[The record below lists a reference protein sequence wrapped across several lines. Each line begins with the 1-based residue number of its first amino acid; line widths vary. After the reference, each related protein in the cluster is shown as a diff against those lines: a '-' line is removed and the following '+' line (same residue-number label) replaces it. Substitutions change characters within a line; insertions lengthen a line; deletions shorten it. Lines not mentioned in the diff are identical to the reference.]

1 MEDKG
6 ACLRPACCGAE
17 VRPQDMLDASQNRR
31 ADSSMAHS
39 SNRLRKQLSS
49 AQGGAVFDLDYFTS
63 DRCSNQE
70 FLRLLRKVVAHHD
83 VRNMRSFL
91 NALHGGNL
99 VLQSKTAAYQ
109 LLTGKGGS
117 NDDTTSTTTFCEMQ
131 ARTQPKWMLQY
142 GPAGDLPVHLA
153 FLLSKRD
160 LGFAMLN
167 ALAEID
173 DATLESYWKQ
183 CYRLNAMYGDT
194 IKMEVDAKKRDRD
207 ALLRCILNLPY
218 QSDVRWWFKEVERRE
233 QKGDEGA
240 AELVR
245 VFNSYVHKNKW
256 DEVLENDVGLFT
268 GETLLHVAIQSS
280 DHELVRWLMHR
291 GARLDASAKGIFF
304 QPPSIPSLSDTR
316 RLFRWKSPQ
325 EVNVRSACYYG
336 ELPLSFAASMGNI
349 ELANVIMQHAEEILQ
364 AREDDQT
371 HDRAFLTWIDAQV
384 ATLMDSSE
392 EFHSRFAG
400 TAGIE
405 GSQARRY
412 SAFVNAFDSHGNTAL
427 HMAVHCDQRAMAE
440 FLLENN
446 ATPSLTLM
454 NADQKTPLTAAVRH
468 PAVFNT
474 LMMSGFRETVW
485 QYGNSEMTMHSLY
498 QVDSFRVKVAESRSI
513 LPFSFSWTKNS
524 SEERLAQEAVIP
536 SGTSAA
542 TALHVSGQNMGTDN
556 HWKETWLTRKLPG
569 QQKSGSEGGKDS
581 TQENV
586 NTKKRIKDK
595 GAGCERAD
603 GKRDGKL
610 QAGFQN
616 GRNISTRANGVSYG
630 PVTEADTDQQK
641 KEGSV
646 SPSRAQTQQSIQL
659 QAADSKRKFML
670 HAHDGWKSAL
680 EIVVER
686 EIHCLEEIPIFEQI
700 INMKWNAFAKR
711 HHILYTILPY
721 MCFFICFNWSVFNR
735 CADVQDAF
743 YSKDSDGNHFNAS
756 SLEAAP
762 GNTTT
767 AERDSI
773 FHLQIDDIRGQHGI
787 VLRLFIDVVVYCV
800 MAPWILY
807 KAWLENRFFTAVLDA
822 NEDMNISYME
832 FALWFYKNVPSIMN
846 ACIVVLLWVA
856 AGVRLRERH
865 GWFSLPYVGEAESVD
880 DDTGLSRISLELD
893 LLSICCALVWLN
905 LLVIMLPFKR
915 MGQLMLTIYW
925 MFVGDVGR
933 WIMVFL
939 IFLGAFVAGS
949 YVALVMSH
957 RSITDV
963 FLTTTTSRDIDLV
976 QVALQFCYMS
986 AGEVVPGSLVKV
998 ARNWQLV
1005 NAYNLIFILMVT
1017 IMLLN
1022 LLVALM
1028 GSTFSQHNHLGRQIW
1043 WLEFADL
1050 VLRYEQRL
1058 NRKQKIQFRTGE
1070 PVGDPSPDGC
1080 CEFHL
1085 VSVKSKLSRKEND
1098 VKFKLEEESDSDGE
1112 TDLGQMRKHVNN
1124 LESQI
1129 NTLNH
1134 RVAQLTDVLTQHV
1147 NSGQPKHS
1155 TTEAASRMAKVSKD
1169 IEVAGLTA
1177 QQNNGGTGQD
1187 VVMSAAPAAARIS
1200 RRARRAEIKGP
1211 EAQARLEVGDT
1222 GLAVATPSR
1231 RRRAR
1236 VSAEPDPE

>member
-1 MEDKG
+1 
-6 ACLRPACCGAE
+6 
-17 VRPQDMLDASQNRR
+17 MLDPSQNRVAR
-31 ADSSMAHS
+31 SSMAHS
-39 SNRLRKQLSS
+39 SNCPRKQLSAHRS
-49 AQGGAVFDLDYFTS
+49 AQGGAVFDLDYFTC
-63 DRCSNQE
+63 DRCSNEE

-99 VLQSKTAAYQ
+99 VLQSKTAVYQ

-117 NDDTTSTTTFCEMQ
+117 NDDITSTTTFCEMQ
-131 ARTQPKWMLQY
+131 ARTQPTWMLKY

-160 LGFAMLN
+160 QGFAMLN

-194 IKMEVDAKKRDRD
+194 IKMEVDAKKRDRG
-207 ALLRCILNLPY
+207 ALLRCILNIPY
-218 QSDVRWWFKEVERRE
+218 QSDVRWWFNEVERRE

-280 DHELVRWLMHR
+280 DHELVRWLMQR

-304 QPPSIPSLSDTR
+304 QPRSMPSLSDTR
-316 RLFRWKSPQ
+316 SFFRWKSTQ

-336 ELPLSFAASMGNI
+336 ELPLSFAASIGNI
-349 ELANVIMQHAEEILQ
+349 ELAKMIMQHAEEILQ
-364 AREDDQT
+364 AREDDTT
-371 HDRAFLTWIDAQV
+371 HDRAFLTWIDTQV

-392 EFHSRFAG
+392 GFHSQFAG

-405 GSQARRY
+405 GSQARGY
-412 SAFVNAFDSHGNTAL
+412 SAFVNACDSHGNTAL
-427 HMAVHCDQRAMAE
+427 HMAVHCDQREMAE

-468 PAVFNT
+468 PAVFNA
-474 LMMSGFRETVW
+474 LMLSGFRETVW

-498 QVDSFRVKVAESRSI
+498 QVDSFRVKAAESRSI
-513 LPFSFSWTKNS
+513 LPFSFSWTKNNG
-524 SEERLAQEAVIP
+524 EERLSQEPVTLTGA
-536 SGTSAA
+536 SAA
-542 TALHVSGQNMGTDN
+542 TALHVSGQSMGTDDD
-556 HWKETWLTRKLPG
+556 WKETWLTRKVPG
-569 QQKSGSEGGKDS
+569 QQKPDSEGGKDS
-581 TQENV
+581 TQEKLNA
-586 NTKKRIKDK
+586 KKWIKDK

-603 GKRDGKL
+603 GKRDGKVHTK
-610 QAGFQN
+610 GFQN
-616 GRNISTRANGVSYG
+616 GRNVGTLANGESYG
-630 PVTEADTDQQK
+630 TVTEADADQQK
-641 KEGSV
+641 KEDSA

-659 QAADSKRKFML
+659 QVADSKRKFML

-743 YSKDSDGNHFNAS
+743 YGKDSDGNQFNAS

-767 AERDSI
+767 AVRDSI
-773 FHLQIDDIRGQHGI
+773 FHLQIDDIRGQHDI

-822 NEDMNISYME
+822 NEDMIISYME
-832 FALWFYKNVPSIMN
+832 RALYVYKNVPSIMN
-846 ACIVVLLWVA
+846 ACIVVFLWVA

-963 FLTTTTSRDIDLV
+963 FLTTTTSRDIGLV

-1005 NAYNLIFILMVT
+1005 NAFNLIFILVVT
-1017 IMLLN
+1017 IMLVN

-1028 GSTFSQHNHLGRQIW
+1028 GSTFSQHNHLGRQMW

-1085 VSVKSKLSRKEND
+1085 VAVKSKLSRQEND
-1098 VKFKLEEESDSDGE
+1098 VGFKFEEEFDDE
-1112 TDLGQMRKHVNN
+1112 TDIGQMRKHVHN
-1124 LESQI
+1124 LELQMK
-1129 NTLNH
+1129 TLNH
-1134 RVAQLTDVLTQHV
+1134 RVAQLTDVLTQHM
-1147 NSGQPKHS
+1147 SSRPPTYS

-1177 QQNNGGTGQD
+1177 HQDNGGTGQD

-1200 RRARRAEIKGP
+1200 RRARRAETNGP
-1211 EAQARLEVGDT
+1211 EAPAGVDMGDT
-1222 GLAVATPSR
+1222 GLLVAPPSR

-1236 VSAEPDPE
+1236 ASAEPDPE

>member
-1 MEDKG
+1 
-6 ACLRPACCGAE
+6 
-17 VRPQDMLDASQNRR
+17 MLDPSQNRVAR
-31 ADSSMAHS
+31 SSMAHS
-39 SNRLRKQLSS
+39 SNCPRKQLSAHRS
-49 AQGGAVFDLDYFTS
+49 AQGGAVFDLDYFTC
-63 DRCSNQE
+63 DRCSNEE

-99 VLQSKTAAYQ
+99 VLQSKTAVYQ

-117 NDDTTSTTTFCEMQ
+117 HDDITSTTTFCEMQ
-131 ARTQPKWMLQY
+131 ARTQPTWMLKY

-160 LGFAMLN
+160 QGFAMLN

-194 IKMEVDAKKRDRD
+194 IKMEVDAKKRDRG
-207 ALLRCILNLPY
+207 ALLRCILNIPY
-218 QSDVRWWFKEVERRE
+218 QSDVRWWFNEVERRE

-280 DHELVRWLMHR
+280 DHELVRWLMQR

-304 QPPSIPSLSDTR
+304 QPRSMPSLSDTR
-316 RLFRWKSPQ
+316 SFFRWKSTQ

-336 ELPLSFAASMGNI
+336 ELPLSFAASIGNI
-349 ELANVIMQHAEEILQ
+349 ELAKMIMQHAEEILQ
-364 AREDDQT
+364 AREDDKK
-371 HDRAFLTWIDAQV
+371 HDRAFLTWIDTQV

-392 EFHSRFAG
+392 GFHSQFAG

-405 GSQARRY
+405 GSQARGY
-412 SAFVNAFDSHGNTAL
+412 SAFVNACDSHGNTAL
-427 HMAVHCDQRAMAE
+427 HMAVHCDQLEMAE

-468 PAVFNT
+468 PAVFNA
-474 LMMSGFRETVW
+474 LMLSGFRETVW

-498 QVDSFRVKVAESRSI
+498 QVDSFRVKAAESRSI
-513 LPFSFSWTKNS
+513 LPFSFSWTKNNG
-524 SEERLAQEAVIP
+524 EERLSQEPVTLTGA
-536 SGTSAA
+536 SAA
-542 TALHVSGQNMGTDN
+542 TALHVSGQSMGTDD
-556 HWKETWLTRKLPG
+556 HWKETWLTRKVPG
-569 QQKSGSEGGKDS
+569 QQKPDSEGGKDS
-581 TQENV
+581 TQEKV
-586 NTKKRIKDK
+586 NAKKWFKDK

-603 GKRDGKL
+603 GKRDGKVHTK
-610 QAGFQN
+610 GFQN
-616 GRNISTRANGVSYG
+616 GRNVGTLANGESYG
-630 PVTEADTDQQK
+630 TVTEADADQQK
-641 KEGSV
+641 KEDSA

-659 QAADSKRKFML
+659 QVADSKRKFML

-743 YSKDSDGNHFNAS
+743 YGKDSDGNQFNAS

-767 AERDSI
+767 AVRDSI
-773 FHLQIDDIRGQHGI
+773 FHLQIDDIRGQHDI

-822 NEDMNISYME
+822 NEDMIISYME
-832 FALWFYKNVPSIMN
+832 RALYVYKNVPSIMN
-846 ACIVVLLWVA
+846 ACIVVFLWVA

-880 DDTGLSRISLELD
+880 DDTGLSSISLELD

-963 FLTTTTSRDIDLV
+963 FLTTTTSRDIGLV

-1005 NAYNLIFILMVT
+1005 NAFNLIFILVVT
-1017 IMLLN
+1017 IMLVN

-1085 VSVKSKLSRKEND
+1085 VAVKSKLSRQEND
-1098 VKFKLEEESDSDGE
+1098 VGFNLEEESDDE
-1112 TDLGQMRKHVNN
+1112 TDLGQMRKHVHN
-1124 LESQI
+1124 LELQMK
-1129 NTLNH
+1129 TLNH
-1134 RVAQLTDVLTQHV
+1134 RVAQLTDVLTQHM
-1147 NSGQPKHS
+1147 SSRPPTYS

-1177 QQNNGGTGQD
+1177 QQDNGGTGQD

-1200 RRARRAEIKGP
+1200 RRARRAETNGP
-1211 EAQARLEVGDT
+1211 EAQAGVDMGDT
-1222 GLAVATPSR
+1222 GLLVAPPSR

-1236 VSAEPDPE
+1236 ASAEPDPE